1 MSKDQE
7 GRIRSIDLIRGAV
20 MVLMALDHVRVYS
33 GLPGGGPTPGIFFTR
48 RITHFCAPAFV
59 FLAGTSAYL
68 HGRRHSGLS
77 GFLVTRG
84 LWLILLEVTFL
95 RVAWTF
101 NLDFGSYMLAGVIWV
116 IGWSMIALALL
127 VKLPRSA
134 VATIG
139 LAIVFGHNLLDGYV
153 AMLIPTLGNDPGSAL
168 WKILYVGF
176 YAGPVG
182 SLTILYSL
190 IPWIGV
196 MALGYAFAPI
206 LELDPARRDRACL
219 GIGLAAIAVFLVL
232 RGFNLYGDPHPWE
245 SGRMPAALSF
255 LNTTKYPASLDFL
268 LMTLGTTIA
277 LIPALERARGR
288 LAGWL
293 ATLGRVPLF
302 FYLLHI
308 PLIHVLAI
316 VVSKIRLGEVSP
328 WLFANHPMGSGPAP
342 EGYTWSLPLLYAVWA
357 VAIVP
362 LYVACRWFAK
372 LKRERPDASLLRYL

>member
-1 MSKDQE
+1 
-7 GRIRSIDLIRGAV
+7 
-20 MVLMALDHVRVYS
+20 
-33 GLPGGGPTPGIFFTR
+33 
-48 RITHFCAPAFV
+48 
-59 FLAGTSAYL
+59 
-68 HGRRHSGLS
+68 
-77 GFLVTRG
+77 
-84 LWLILLEVTFL
+84 VTFL

-101 NLDFGSYMLAGVIWV
+101 NLDIGSYMLAGVIWV

-245 SGRMPAALSF
+245 SGRMPAAPS
-255 LNTTKYPASLDFL
+255 
-268 LMTLGTTIA
+268 
-277 LIPALERARGR
+277 
-288 LAGWL
+288 
-293 ATLGRVPLF
+293 
-302 FYLLHI
+302 
-308 PLIHVLAI
+308 
-316 VVSKIRLGEVSP
+316 IRRSTP
-328 WLFANHPMGSGPAP
+328 RRSI
-342 EGYTWSLPLLYAVWA
+342 S
-357 VAIVP
+357 
-362 LYVACRWFAK
+362 
-372 LKRERPDASLLRYL
+372 S